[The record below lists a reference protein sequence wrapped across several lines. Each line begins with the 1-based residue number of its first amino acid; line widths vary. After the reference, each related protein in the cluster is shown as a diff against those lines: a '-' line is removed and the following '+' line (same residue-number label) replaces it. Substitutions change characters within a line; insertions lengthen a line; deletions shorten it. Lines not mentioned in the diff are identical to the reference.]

1 MSNKKTALIFLINA
15 ALFAVLVLFHYSG
28 ASIKIMNANPLSALA
43 LLVTVI
49 MFSSELTGVLTGVAI
64 GIVLDSVAATPPGFN
79 TAVLTLISFGA
90 TIVSHYLFNRNLKA
104 ALTLCLISAA
114 VYFAA
119 RWLVCFAFAGD
130 VESSINYL
138 LRYAAPSAI
147 YTAVFAAPFF
157 YLEKR
162 LFSVSGR

>member
-1 MSNKKTALIFLINA
+1 MSNKKTALILLINA
-15 ALFAVLVLFHYSG
+15 AMFTVLILFHYSG
-28 ASIKIMNANPLSALA
+28 ASIKIMNANPFGALA
-43 LLVTVI
+43 LLITLI
-49 MFSSELTGVLTGVAI
+49 MFSSELTGVLTGVAV

-79 TAVLTLISFGA
+79 TAVLTLVSFGA

-104 ALTLCLISAA
+104 ALTLCLIAAA

-119 RWLVCFAFAGD
+119 RWLVCFAFAGS

-138 LRYAAPSAI
+138 FRYAAPSAI
-147 YTAVFAAPFF
+147 YTAVLAVPFF
-157 YLEKR
+157 CIEKR

>member
-1 MSNKKTALIFLINA
+1 MSNKKAALIFLINA
-15 ALFAVLVLFHYSG
+15 AMFTVLILFHYSG

-43 LLVTVI
+43 LLITVI
-49 MFSSELTGVLTGVAI
+49 MFSSELTGVLTGVAV

-90 TIVSHYLFNRNLKA
+90 AIISHYLFNRNLKA
-104 ALTLCLISAA
+104 ALTLCLIASA

-119 RWLVCFAFAGD
+119 RWLVGFAFAGD
-130 VESSINYL
+130 INASLNYL
-138 LRYAAPSAI
+138 FRYAAPSAI
-147 YTAVFAAPFF
+147 YTAVFAVPFF

-162 LFSVSGR
+162 LFFVSGR